1 MTEVSNEEAGELADQ
16 ILLRNEFLGAREPGF
31 FSRSLS
37 SVFEWIGDLLSRI
50 FGSFFGGAGAGAG
63 SVFAYVLL
71 AAALVLLGIVI
82 YRAIVGH
89 DFSRDDADETLGA
102 RVVFDEVVDPAQL
115 RSDLLKHRA
124 SGDWRGAVTAGFRIA
139 VVAMIDQRA
148 ISERPGATTGDFG
161 RDVAATRPDL
171 VDRYGLAAVAFE
183 RAFYSDG
190 EIDEQDLS
198 TVDVLLSALDRV
210 GAQ

>member
-1 MTEVSNEEAGELADQ
+1 MTEVSNEEARELADQ

-37 SVFEWIGDLLSRI
+37 SVFGWIGDVLSRI
-50 FGSFFGGAGAGAG
+50 FGGFFSGAGAGAG
-63 SVFAYVLL
+63 SIFAYLVL
-71 AAALVLLGIVI
+71 AAALVLLCIVI

-89 DFSRDDADETLGA
+89 DFSRDDDEETLGA

-124 SGDWRGAVTAGFRIA
+124 SRDWRGAVTAGFRIA
-139 VVAMIDQRA
+139 VVAMIDQRV
-148 ISERPGATTGDFG
+148 ISERAGATTGDFG
-161 RDVAATRPDL
+161 RDVAATRPEL
-171 VDRYGLAAVAFE
+171 VDRYGVAAVAFE

-190 EIDEQDLS
+190 EIGEQDLS

-210 GAQ
+210 GAR